1 MANIMDFKSV
11 RNNTHRAGFDL
22 SSRMCF
28 TAKVGEML
36 PVKHWDLL
44 PGDSFNIDGK
54 SFMRTLPVQK
64 ATFGRVREYYDFYFV
79 PYNLLWDKFESWI
92 VQTKN
97 AYHAKSNLAA
107 ADNFSTSPYFTDS
120 DIVGAYSSMGSS
132 ESQAYLDYWHV
143 GTDKAKYAQGDMAKL
158 LTYLGYPT
166 SLAPAGV
173 KNLALNPFPL
183 LAYHK
188 IYQDYFRFSQ
198 WEDAAPWTYNLD
210 YILSEDK
217 LHMDITG
224 MMSNRSGNTPTIFT
238 LHHVNFDKDLVNGML
253 PQPQYGDV
261 AIAGPLSGD
270 FSGLHAVWPS
280 SGLAHDLR
288 FTGTSHQSGYEFF
301 PIGYDANS
309 SSTGSPISQNTL
321 RVNGL
326 TGSPVQL
333 RLNNVSPDNSPL
345 QLPLSGSNISAGLSI
360 LVLRQAEALQKWKE
374 ITLSGDSDY
383 KEQISKHWNVPS
395 SQYNSYRC
403 QYLGGFARNLD
414 VSEVINTNL
423 QGEDGV
429 ADIAG
434 RGLSASNGKIH
445 FKNNDLYGLIM
456 CIYHAKPIVE
466 WNSLNI
472 LHPCLTKTKAT
483 DYAIPEFDSIGM
495 QPLLRLNIMYAGNSP
510 TVPAGYVP
518 RYAEY
523 KTDLDMYK
531 GSFTSTNLN
540 WILPHT
546 LATVSQTQTPLTYRA
561 FKVPPTIC
569 DNMFVAKADATVASD
584 PLLNTIYFDV
594 KAVRNLSRDGMPY

>member
-11 RNNTHRAGFDL
+11 RNNVHRAGFDL

-44 PGDSFNIDGK
+44 PGDSFKIDGK

-107 ADNFSTSPYFTDS
+107 ADNFTTSPYFTDA
-120 DIVGAYSSMGSS
+120 DIASALVSMLTK
-132 ESQAYLDYWHV
+132 ESLAYLDYWHK
-143 GTDKAKYAQGDMAKL
+143 GSDKAKWAQSDMSKL
-158 LTYLGYPT
+158 LTYLGYPV
-166 SLAPAGV
+166 SAAPTGV
-173 KNLALNPFPL
+173 SNLALNPFPL

-224 MMSNRSGNTPTIFT
+224 MMAGRTVNTPTIFT

-261 AIAGPLSGD
+261 AIAGPLTGD
-270 FSGLHAVWPS
+270 FSGLSAVWS
-280 SGLAHDLR
+280 KSGNARDVSFQADPHK
-288 FTGTSHQSGYEFF
+288 SGYSFF
-301 PIGYDANS
+301 PLGYD
-309 SSTGSPISQNTL
+309 STSTTTGAGPDASMARLNGLSGSPIRPIIKAFRPNDKDLTL
-321 RVNGL
+321 PI
-326 TGSPVQL
+326 TGS
-333 RLNNVSPDNSPL
+333 D
-345 QLPLSGSNISAGLSI
+345 ITAGLSI

-434 RGLSASNGKIH
+434 RGLSASNGKIN
-445 FKNNDLYGLIM
+445 FKNKDLYGLIM

-466 WNSLNI
+466 WNSTNI
-472 LHPCLTKTKAT
+472 LHPCLTKVKAT

-495 QPLLRLNIMYAGNSP
+495 QPLLRLNIMYNGNSP
-510 TVPAGYVP
+510 MVPAGYVP

-523 KTDLDMYK
+523 KTDLDLYK
-531 GSFTSTNLN
+531 GSFTTTNVN

-546 LATVSQTQTPLTYRA
+546 LTTVDQTQTPLTYRA
-561 FKVPPTIC
+561 FKVPPSIC
-569 DNMFVAKADATVASD
+569 DNMFVAAADYLYNSD
-584 PLLNTIYFDV
+584 QLLNTIYFDV